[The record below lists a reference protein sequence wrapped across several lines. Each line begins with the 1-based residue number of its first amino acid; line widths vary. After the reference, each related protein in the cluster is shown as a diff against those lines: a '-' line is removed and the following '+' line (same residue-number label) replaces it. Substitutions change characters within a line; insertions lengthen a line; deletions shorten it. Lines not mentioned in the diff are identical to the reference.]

1 MHIKLIISV
10 FLLLVGSAFGQAV
23 PTPQGAIQGTVTDQS
38 GEPLPG
44 ANVVLK
50 GSNLSAPNGMTTDLE
65 GRYRLGN
72 LRDGTYQIA
81 GSYIGYKTSIDKE
94 VSVTDGGTIEM
105 DVTLR
110 SEAIF

>member
-1 MHIKLIISV
+1 MQIKLIISV
-10 FLLLVGSAFGQAV
+10 FLLLVDSAFGQAV
-23 PTPQGAIQGTVTDQS
+23 PTPQGAIQETVADQS
-38 GEPLPG
+38 GDPLPG

-50 GSNLSAPNGMTTDLE
+50 GSNSSAPNGMTTDLE

-81 GSYIGYKTSIDKE
+81 VSYIGYKTSIDKE

-105 DVTLR
+105 DVILR